1 MASNDPTDTG
11 GLFIGRRPGTAPL
24 RYRAR
29 PERAEGVRRRLDAVL
44 ADAILAVET
53 LICMTLGL
61 IAFQIWF
68 LAIQGPNSDI
78 FPR

>member
-1 MASNDPTDTG
+1 MLTTI
-11 GLFIGRRPGTAPL
+11 LGTLAIAMRL
-24 RYRAR
+24 DHALKI
-29 PERAEGVRRRLDAVL
+29 VRRAGGHEQKDGMLERIFVTSMA
-44 ADAILAVET
+44 
-53 LICMTLGL
+53 LGL